1 MKVIYIAGPFRAPNM
16 WLIAENVRAAERWA
30 FEVAKRGFAP
40 LCPHTNTAH
49 FHSALPDSFFLEATA
64 ELLRRCDG
72 AVFIPGWL
80 SSMGCQDE
88 KRICTARNIPVC
100 DLDGVFVDG
109 PNAALE
115 RWLERYDR
123 WGVER

>member
-1 MKVIYIAGPFRAPNM
+1 MKVIYIAGPFRAPNA

-30 FEVAKRGFAP
+30 YEVARLGHMP
-40 LCPHTNTAH
+40 MCPHLNTAH
-49 FHSALPDSFFLEATA
+49 FHGALPDGFFLEGSA

-72 AVFIPGWL
+72 AVFIPGWPR
-80 SSMGCQDE
+80 SMGCQDE

-100 DLDGVFVDG
+100 DLDGHFADG
-109 PNAALE
+109 PESILC
-115 RWLERYDR
+115 RWLERYTK